1 MKKIM
6 KATIII
12 SAMVLILST
21 NFKGE
26 TLNNSNIIAN
36 ILIVNNDNKL
46 GKDYK
51 PKDLVKVNIP
61 FIEGTTK
68 EEQQLEKEVAQ
79 SLETLA
85 IEAKSQGIKFLGTSG
100 YRSFESQSNV
110 YRARV
115 KSQGVKKAN
124 EYVAKPGESEHQTG
138 LCIDLTNEDRWFVEV
153 TQEAKWLKDNAHKFG
168 FILRYPKGKEHITGK
183 NYEPWHIRY
192 VGIEAAKEMYESNLT
207 LEEYIENYTEK

>member
-1 MKKIM
+1 MKKII

-12 SAMVLILST
+12 SAIVLVLST

-36 ILIVNNDNKL
+36 LLIVNNDNKL
-46 GKDYK
+46 GKDYQ
-51 PKDLVKVNIP
+51 PKELVKAKIP
-61 FIEGTTK
+61 FIEGVK
-68 EEQQLEKEVAQ
+68 DEEQKLEKEVAQ
-79 SLETLA
+79 ALETLV

-100 YRSFESQSNV
+100 YRSYESQSDI
-110 YRARV
+110 YKARV

-138 LCIDLTNEDRWFVEV
+138 LCVDLTNEDRWFVEV
-153 TQEAKWLKDNAHKFG
+153 TEEAKWLKANSHKYG
-168 FILRYPKGKEHITGK
+168 FILRYPKGKEEITGK

-192 VGIEAAKEMYESNLT
+192 VGKEVAKEIYEKDLT
-207 LEEYIENYTEK
+207 LEEYIKDSEVK